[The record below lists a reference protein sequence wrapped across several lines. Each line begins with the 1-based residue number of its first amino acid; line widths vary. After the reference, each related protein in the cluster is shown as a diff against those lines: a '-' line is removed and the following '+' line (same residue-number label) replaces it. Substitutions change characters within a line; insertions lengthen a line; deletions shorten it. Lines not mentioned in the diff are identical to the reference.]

1 MIKSVKLSPELTK
14 KLVRRGAALSIKR
27 TVANTMASA
36 GLTFE
41 NEGDRAFVD
50 SVATLN
56 GNYRMLIYEAT
67 QEAVQ
72 AGYDPVKSGTL
83 QVYAERGVAVWEDN
97 EPEGSEGEENE
108 TVNTEEAGEGTE

>member
-50 SVATLN
+50 SVANLN
-56 GNYRMLIYEAT
+56 GNYRMLIYAIILILVMLITNNPLLTDFFDQLKKRVSFYLRGSRGMEKRGG
-67 QEAVQ
+67 
-72 AGYDPVKSGTL
+72 AGK
-83 QVYAERGVAVWEDN
+83 
-97 EPEGSEGEENE
+97 
-108 TVNTEEAGEGTE
+108 